1 MSRVQLSGRV
11 CACCGMGEWQ
21 NGRDAEVLLV
31 GSYYVKSWPADVV
44 LCFFCGTT
52 SECEPGQQ
60 HHVDDV
66 DGCGMCSL
74 LWAWAFQRWTQVA
87 SRRHVVNGNA
97 MEGLL

>member
-1 MSRVQLSGRV
+1 MRAVQLSGRV

-21 NGRDAEVLLV
+21 NGADAEVLVV
-31 GSYYVKSWPADVV
+31 GSFYVHEWPHDVV

-52 SECEPGQQ
+52 ACCEPGEA
-60 HHVDDV
+60 HHVDDA

-74 LWAWAFQRWTQVA
+74 LWVMAFQRWTQVA
-87 SRRHVVNGNA
+87 SRAHVVNANA